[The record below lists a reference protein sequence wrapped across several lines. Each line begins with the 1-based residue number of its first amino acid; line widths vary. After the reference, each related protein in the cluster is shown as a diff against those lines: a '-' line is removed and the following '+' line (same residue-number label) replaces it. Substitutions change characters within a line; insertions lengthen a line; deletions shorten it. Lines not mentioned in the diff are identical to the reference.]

1 MPNYQSNMNNDEIN
15 MNTDEIIETLR
26 QLNNR
31 LLQIEEYVKKQTEIP
46 KKNLKS
52 LEQHNKE
59 SLSNFTA
66 INHLNSGFACPKCG
80 EEMYYSNPG
89 VALASYPPKRNVRCN
104 NCSHMDYV
112 Y

>member
-1 MPNYQSNMNNDEIN
+1 MNNDEIN

-46 KKNLKS
+46 KNNLKS

-89 VALASYPPKRNVRCN
+89 VALASYPPKRNVHCN
-104 NCSHMDYV
+104 NCKHMDYV

>member
-1 MPNYQSNMNNDEIN
+1 MPNYQSNMNNDEI
-15 MNTDEIIETLR
+15 IETLR
-26 QLNNR
+26 LLNNR

-89 VALASYPPKRNVRCN
+89 VVLASYPPKRNVRCK